1 MVEYERWRLR
11 ELGAEQLA
19 SKVDWVATSK
29 GDGLGYDVL
38 SYEMDGTPK
47 HIEVK
52 TTAFGISTPF
62 FLTNIELEFAK
73 RTSEQFH
80 LYRLFEFR
88 REPKLFS
95 LVGNPRTHCLLD
107 PVSYRAS
114 FY

>member
-62 FLTNIELEFAK
+62 LSLIHI
-73 RTSEQFH
+73 SEPTRQEAISYAVF
-80 LYRLFEFR
+80 
-88 REPKLFS
+88 
-95 LVGNPRTHCLLD
+95 CL
-107 PVSYRAS
+107 
-114 FY
+114 